1 MQFIDE
7 VRIDVVAGNGGHG
20 AVAFRRDRHN
30 PTGGPSGGDGG
41 RGGDVVLEADARL
54 GTLLDLRYRPR
65 QHAQNGQG
73 GMGNDCNGKDAEDLV
88 VRVPVGTQAFD
99 ADTGEL
105 ACDLTVPGQ
114 RAIVAK
120 GGKGGLGN
128 MNFATPWNR
137 TPRSAQPGGE
147 GEARGLRLELKL
159 LADVGIIG
167 FPNVGKSTLIS
178 RLSRAKPK
186 IADYPFTTL
195 VPNLG
200 VVQVGPDQSFVMA
213 DVPGLIPG
221 ASTGAGL
228 GIRFLKHVER
238 TAVLLHVVA
247 PDPTPGREPLADLA
261 AIDLELA
268 AFDPELAARPQLV
281 AWNKIDVTE
290 ARAETEE
297 LAAALARRGIE
308 LYPISAVTG
317 EGLTELGWA
326 LWRRVE
332 VARLAR
338 AEAVT
343 AAAGGEHAS

>member
-7 VRIDVVAGNGGHG
+7 VAIEVVAGNGGNG
-20 AVAFRRDRHN
+20 AVAFRRERNN
-30 PTGGPSGGDGG
+30 PTGGPAGGDGG
-41 RGGDVVLEADARL
+41 KGGDVVLRADPRL
-54 GTLLDLRYRPR
+54 GTLLDLRYRPK
-65 QHAQNGQG
+65 QHARNGKG
-73 GMGNDCNGKDAEDLV
+73 GMGNDCNGANAADLE

-99 ADTGEL
+99 ADSGTL
-105 ACDLTVPGQ
+105 VCDLTAPEQVFV
-114 RAIVAK
+114 VAH
-120 GGKGGLGN
+120 GGRGGRGN

-137 TPRSAQPGGE
+137 TPRNAEAGGK
-147 GEARGLRLELKL
+147 GEARNLRLELKL

-178 RLSRAKPK
+178 RLSRATPK

-200 VVQVGPDQSFVMA
+200 VVQVAADQSFVMA

-221 ASTGAGL
+221 ASQGAGL

-238 TAVLLHVVA
+238 TAVLLHVLA
-247 PDPTPGREPLADLA
+247 PDPTPGRAPLADLE
-261 AIDLELA
+261 AIDEELA
-268 AFDPELAARPQLV
+268 AFDPELARRPQIV

-297 LAAALARRGIE
+297 LKDALASRGVD
-308 LYPISAVTG
+308 LFPISAVTG

-326 LWRRVE
+326 LWRHVE
-332 VARLAR
+332 AMRQAR
-338 AEAVT
+338 AQAPAAEAPE
-343 AAAGGEHAS
+343 AP

>member
-7 VRIDVVAGNGGHG
+7 VTIDVEAGKGGHG

-41 RGGDVVLEADARL
+41 RGGDVILEADLRL
-54 GTLLDLRYRPR
+54 GTLLDLRYHPR
-65 QHAQNGQG
+65 QHAGNGQG
-73 GMGNDCNGKDAEDLV
+73 GMGDDCNGKDAEDLV

-99 ADTGEL
+99 AESGEL
-105 ACDLTVPGQ
+105 VCDLTAAGQ
-114 RAIVAK
+114 RALVAK
-120 GGKGGLGN
+120 GGKGGGGN

-137 TPRSAQPGGE
+137 SPRTAEPGGP
-147 GEARGLRLELKL
+147 GEARRLRLELKL

-200 VVQVGPDQSFVMA
+200 VVQVGPDQTFVMA

-238 TAVLLHVVA
+238 TAVLLHVIA
-247 PDPTPGREPLADLA
+247 PDPAPGREPLADLA
-261 AIDLELA
+261 AIDHELA
-268 AFDPELAARPQLV
+268 AFDPELAARPQIV
-281 AWNKIDVTE
+281 AWNKVDVTE
-290 ARAETEE
+290 ARAETER
-297 LAAALARRGIE
+297 LAATLARRGIE
-308 LYPISAVTG
+308 LYPISGVTG
-317 EGLTELGWA
+317 EGLTELLWA

-332 VARLAR
+332 ETRRAR
-338 AEAVT
+338 ADG
-343 AAAGGEHAS
+343 AARSEPRQAS